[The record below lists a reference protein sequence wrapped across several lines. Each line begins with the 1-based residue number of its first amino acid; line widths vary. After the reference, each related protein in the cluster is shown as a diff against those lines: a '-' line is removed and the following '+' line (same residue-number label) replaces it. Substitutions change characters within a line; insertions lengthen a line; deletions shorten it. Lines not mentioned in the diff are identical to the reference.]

1 MTYPNDPDQT
11 QRLFVDPPV
20 EGSDPENYTTESVP
34 ARSRR
39 GLRVVIVLLSLA
51 LLVAAG
57 GFVYSARSAQSWRDT
72 AGRTAN
78 TLKSTQQQREAIK
91 TRLAATEVQLDS
103 TKKNLAGVTTQFN
116 QATDRIRS
124 LADEKAQ
131 VGDRAA
137 ILAETIALS
146 RAVTQELDQC
156 VTNLQS
162 LQTYLVNSQAY
173 DPASLIQYATSV
185 NGSCDQARSDNAT
198 LARQLGAS

>member
-1 MTYPNDPDQT
+1 MTYPNDLDQT
-11 QRLFVDPPV
+11 QRIFVNSPFD
-20 EGSDPENYTTESVP
+20 GAPELDAVVFVP

-39 GLRVVIVLLSLA
+39 GLRVGIVLLSLA
-51 LLVAAG
+51 FLVAAG

-72 AGRTAN
+72 AARTAN

-91 TRLAATEVQLDS
+91 TQLAATQVQLDS
-103 TKKNLAGVTTQFN
+103 TNKNLAGVTTQFN

-146 RAVTQELDQC
+146 RTVTQELDQC

-162 LQTYLVNSQAY
+162 LESYLVDSQAY
-173 DPASLIQYATSV
+173 DPASLMKYTTDI
-185 NGSCDQARSDNAT
+185 NGFCDSARSDNAA
-198 LARQLGAS
+198 LAKQLGAG

>member
-11 QRLFVDPPV
+11 QRLFVNSPF
-20 EGSDPENYTTESVP
+20 EGAPELDGAVSVP

-72 AGRTAN
+72 AGRTEN
-78 TLKSTQQQREAIK
+78 TLKSTQQQREAVK
-91 TRLAATEVQLDS
+91 TQLAATEVQLDS

-131 VGDRAA
+131 VGDQAA
-137 ILAETIALS
+137 YLAETIALS
-146 RAVTQELDQC
+146 RTVTQELDQC

-162 LQTYLVNSQAY
+162 LESYLVNSQAY
-173 DPASLIQYATSV
+173 DAASLMKYTTDI
-185 NGSCDQARSDNAT
+185 NGFCDQARSDNAA
-198 LARQLGAS
+198 LAKQLGAG

>member
-1 MTYPNDPDQT
+1 MTYSTDPDQT
-11 QRLFVDPPV
+11 QHLFMTPPF
-20 EGSDPENYTTESVP
+20 EGAGPEIDAFMSVP

-57 GFVYSARSAQSWRDT
+57 GFAYSTRSAQSWRDT

-78 TLKSTQQQREAIK
+78 TLKSTQQQREDFRAQ
-91 TRLAATEVQLDS
+91 LAATQVQLDS
-103 TKKNLAGVTTQFN
+103 TKKDLAGVTTQYN
-116 QATDRIRS
+116 QAADRIRS

-146 RAVTQELDQC
+146 RTVTQELDTC
-156 VTNLQS
+156 VNNLQA
-162 LQTYLVNSQAY
+162 LQGYLVNYQAY
-173 DPASLIQYATSV
+173 DSTSLNRYATDI
-185 NGSCDQARSDNAT
+185 NGSCDSARSDNAA
-198 LARQLGAS
+198 LAKQLGAG

>member
-11 QRLFVDPPV
+11 QRLFVNSPF
-20 EGSDPENYTTESVP
+20 EGAPELDAAVSVP

-39 GLRVVIVLLSLA
+39 GLRVVIALLSMA

-72 AGRTAN
+72 AGKTAN
-78 TLKSTQQQREAIK
+78 TLKSTQQQREAVK
-91 TRLAATEVQLDS
+91 TQLAATEVQLDS
-103 TKKNLAGVTTQFN
+103 TKKNLAGVTSQFN

-124 LADEKAQ
+124 LANEKAQ
-131 VGDRAA
+131 VGDQAA

-146 RAVTQELDQC
+146 GTVTQELDQC

-162 LQTYLVNSQAY
+162 LESYLVDSQAY
-173 DPASLIQYATSV
+173 DPASLMKYTTDI
-185 NGSCDQARSDNAT
+185 NGFCDSARSDNAA
-198 LARQLGAS
+198 LAKQLGAG

>member
-11 QRLFVDPPV
+11 QRIFVNSPF
-20 EGSDPENYTTESVP
+20 EGAPELDAAVSVP

-91 TRLAATEVQLDS
+91 TQLAATEVQLDS
-103 TKKNLAGVTTQFN
+103 TKKNLAGVTTKYN

-131 VGDRAA
+131 VGDQAA

-146 RAVTQELDQC
+146 RTVTQELDTC
-156 VTNLQS
+156 VNNLQA
-162 LQTYLVNSQAY
+162 LQGYLVNYQAY
-173 DPASLIQYATSV
+173 DSTSLIQYATDI
-185 NGSCDQARSDNAT
+185 NGSCDSARSDNAA
-198 LARQLGAS
+198 LAKQLGAG

>member
-11 QRLFVDPPV
+11 QRLFVTSPF
-20 EGSDPENYTTESVP
+20 EGAPELDAAVSVP

-91 TRLAATEVQLDS
+91 TQLAATEVQLDS
-103 TKKNLAGVTTQFN
+103 TKKNLAGVTTQYN

-146 RAVTQELDQC
+146 RAVTQELDTC
-156 VTNLQS
+156 VNDLQA
-162 LQTYLVNSQAY
+162 LQGYLVNYQAY
-173 DPASLIQYATSV
+173 DSTSLIQYATDINS
-185 NGSCDQARSDNAT
+185 SCDSARSDNAA
-198 LARQLGAS
+198 LAKQLGAG